1 MSSLLP
7 RTIGGAI
14 YHGLTLTKGAGEQSF
29 GRRAARPSPRATAL
43 LAWCLCGASL
53 TLTALGLFLLAV
65 SKSPVGV
72 PVYAGAPV
80 YDYWLENT
88 VIAISFSTV
97 GAIITPRL
105 PPRNPIGW
113 IFCSIGVIGG
123 VRLFVSEYAIV
134 TLLAEPSSLPAM
146 LPGGEVLAW
155 ISSWLWISHIGLF
168 VLLALL
174 FPDGRLPSSRWRPF
188 GWLVGVVIVTGT
200 VSVALW
206 PETAAGFD
214 PVNHPLGIEIATDTV
229 NPVETI
235 VYALGLV
242 AATSMLVRLRR
253 STGVERQQL
262 KWFAYAVAVLA
273 TSAILAYVVSESVGV
288 VWLGWVSSMLVIASV
303 VGLPVAVGIAILRYR
318 LYNIDLLLN
327 RTLVYG
333 ALTAVLAAVY
343 FGSIVLFQVL
353 FRAFTG
359 QESQLAVVASTL
371 AIAALFTPLRRR
383 IQSFIDRRFYRRKYD
398 ARKTLE
404 AFSAQLRTETDLD
417 ALSGDLIRVIK
428 ETMQPISVSLWLE
441 APERSRENREKTT
454 TAIEAPEFEVAPDD
468 PILTYL
474 ANVSGV
480 VELEKLDLD
489 SPALGAMK
497 AAGIELVVPLV
508 SQGELIGLLNL
519 GSRLSQQEY
528 SADDRKLLSDL
539 STQTAPAVRVARL
552 VRQQQEA
559 ETRYR
564 TLVEQTPAITYVQ
577 EPVESSNPKAV
588 TYISPQYETILGYHP
603 GSQMMDEEHWLKTV
617 HPEDLERV
625 LAEEARTD
633 RTGEPFR
640 MEYRIIAGDGRV
652 VWVRDEATL
661 VRDEEGQPLY
671 WLGVQY
677 DVTEQKREAQERER
691 IEQELRIARLIQ
703 QTLLPKTLP
712 ELTMYDIGAYYQ
724 PAREVGGDFYDLFEL
739 EDGRL
744 GLVVGDV
751 TDKGIP
757 AALVMA
763 TTRTILRVLA
773 QRLFPPSEVLRR
785 SNEALVADIPPN
797 MFITCLYAILDTESG
812 RLVYANAG
820 HDPPY
825 LRQGG
830 GNVEQLMARGMPLGL
845 MPGMEYEEKEIT
857 LKKGECVLFYS
868 DGLVEAH
875 DPHREMFGFPRL
887 QDLVGTRRL
896 GRASLIDFL
905 LSELTRFTGED
916 WEQEDDITLVTLAR
930 SEER

>member
-1 MSSLLP
+1 L
-7 RTIGGAI
+7 
-14 YHGLTLTKGAGEQSF
+14 
-29 GRRAARPSPRATAL
+29 SPRATAL
-43 LAWCLCGASL
+43 LARCLCALAL
-53 TLTALGLFLLAV
+53 TLTLLGLFLLLV
-65 SKSPVGV
+65 SRSPVGV
-72 PVYAGAPV
+72 PLYAGAPV
-80 YDYWLENT
+80 FDYWLENT

-105 PPRNPIGW
+105 PPQNPIGW
-113 IFCSIGVIGG
+113 IFCSIGVIAGM
-123 VRLFVSEYAIV
+123 RLFVSEYAIV
-134 TLLAEPSSLPAM
+134 TLLAEPSSVPAM
-146 LPGGEVLAW
+146 LPGGEVVAW
-155 ISSWLWISHIGLF
+155 ISSWLWVSHIGLF
-168 VLLALL
+168 VFLALL

-188 GWLVGVVIVTGT
+188 GWLVGLVVVTGM
-200 VSVALW
+200 VAVALW

-214 PVNHPLGIEIATDTV
+214 LINHPLGIEVATDTV

-235 VYALGLV
+235 LYALGLI
-242 AATSMLVRLRR
+242 AAASLLVRLRR
-253 STGVERQQL
+253 SIGVKRQQV

-273 TSAILAYVVSESVGV
+273 TSAILAYVVSESVRV
-288 VWLGWVSSMLVIASV
+288 VWLEWVGFMLVIASV

-343 FGSIVLFQVL
+343 FGIIVLFQAL

-359 QESQLAVVASTL
+359 QESQLAVVVSTL
-371 AIAALFTPLRRR
+371 AIAALFTPLRLR

-404 AFSAQLRTETDLD
+404 AFSAKLRIETDLD
-417 ALSGDLIRVIK
+417 ALSSDLIEVIR
-428 ETMQPISVSLWLE
+428 ETMQPTRVSLWLKS
-441 APERSRENREKTT
+441 PERAREATEKATA
-454 TAIEAPEFEVAPDD
+454 AIEAPEIEIASDD
-468 PILTYL
+468 PILAYL

-480 VELEKLDLD
+480 VEVEKLALD
-489 SPALGAMK
+489 SQALTAMK
-497 AAGIELVVPLV
+497 SADIELVVPLV

-539 STQTAPAVRVARL
+539 STQAAPAVRVARL

-588 TYISPQYETILGYHP
+588 TYISPQYETILGYP
-603 GSQMMDEEHWLKTV
+603 PESKIIDEEHWNSIV
-617 HPEDLERV
+617 HPEDRERV

-633 RTGEPFR
+633 QTGEPFR
-640 MEYRIIAGDGRV
+640 VEYRVIAGDGRV

-712 ELTMYDIGAYYQ
+712 ELSGYDVAAYYQ

-739 EDGRL
+739 EGGRL

-763 TTRTILRVLA
+763 TTRTMLRVSA
-773 QRLFPPSEVLRR
+773 QRLFPPAEVLKRA
-785 SNEALVADIPPN
+785 NEALVPDIPPN

-825 LRQGG
+825 LRHNGSD
-830 GNVEQLMARGMPLGL
+830 VEELRARGMPLGL

-857 LKKGECVLFYS
+857 LERGESVLFYS

-875 DPHREMFGFPRL
+875 DSHHEMFGFPKL
-887 QDLVGTRRL
+887 QGLVGTHRS
-896 GRASLIDFL
+896 GGSSLIDFL
-905 LSELTRFTGED
+905 LSELTHFAGED
-916 WEQEDDITLVTLAR
+916 WEQEDDITLVTLER
-930 SEER
+930 SEEL